1 MPTTT
6 QTTTLPDTLNS
17 ALQYILSEGMNV
29 YQNTPYE
36 AYQYPRVAPLSQYQT
51 QAFQGVQNA
60 QGNWQ
65 PANSQAQSMAQQV
78 FGSAGG
84 MANPSFERVSSPLIA
99 SQVVGAAQFPQA
111 DISRYMNPYE
121 SLVTGAAVRNL
132 EDAAARQQANADAR
146 FAKSGAFGGSRQ
158 GLYDANLSTQV
169 ARQAGELTNQSRAQ
183 NYTNAQGVW
192 QNDANRLLQADLG
205 TAQMGLQAAG
215 ANQQSMLRAALANQS
230 SDLDAQRLGLSALGQ
245 QLGAAQLLGNL
256 GNSASTNAYRDVE
269 ALLGIGSLDRSLA
282 QKNADIAYS
291 DWQEQQNYPWTQLGK
306 LSSVVNG
313 SPLSRSGTQTT
324 NTPDPNMW
332 TQLLGGATSIAG
344 LLKNTGAFGQDGW
357 LTGGG
362 TGSNVGSG
370 LLTNSGTDS
379 FGITGGGDLASD
391 DMFGGGDWFSDS
403 GLMDYDY
410 WGYGV

>member
-6 QTTTLPDTLNS
+6 QTTTLPETLNN

-36 AYQYPRVAPLSQYQT
+36 AYQYPRVAPLSQYQQ

-78 FGSAGG
+78 LGSAGG

-192 QNDANRLLQADLG
+192 QNDANRLLQADTTNMMGGLTAAQANANNYLTAARSNADNILKLARNTGNASQAVARVAKARAVVMLSNCMSIWLPARSVSDWLLPRYG
-205 TAQMGLQAAG
+205 TCT
-215 ANQQSMLRAALANQS
+215 ALAP
-230 SDLDAQRLGLSALGQ
+230 R
-245 QLGAAQLLGNL
+245 
-256 GNSASTNAYRDVE
+256 RF
-269 ALLGIGSLDRSLA
+269 RS
-282 QKNADIAYS
+282 
-291 DWQEQQNYPWTQLGK
+291 
-306 LSSVVNG
+306 SSVVRCCEVPA
-313 SPLSRSGTQTT
+313 PLV
-324 NTPDPNMW
+324 P
-332 TQLLGGATSIAG
+332 
-344 LLKNTGAFGQDGW
+344 
-357 LTGGG
+357 
-362 TGSNVGSG
+362 
-370 LLTNSGTDS
+370 
-379 FGITGGGDLASD
+379 
-391 DMFGGGDWFSDS
+391 
-403 GLMDYDY
+403 
-410 WGYGV
+410 

>member
-6 QTTTLPDTLNS
+6 QTTTLPETLNS
-17 ALQYILSEGMNV
+17 ALQYLLSEGMNV

-36 AYQYPRVAPLSQYQT
+36 AYPYARVAPLSQYQT

-65 PANSQAQSMAQQV
+65 PANSQAQAMAQQI

-84 MANPSFERVSSPLIA
+84 MTNPSFERVSSPMIA
-99 SQVVGAAQFPQA
+99 SQVIGAQMFPQA

-121 SLVTGAAVRNL
+121 SLVTQAAVRQL

-158 GLYDANLSTQV
+158 GLYDSNLSTQV
-169 ARQAGELTNQSRAQ
+169 ARQAGELTNQSRMQ
-183 NYTNAQGVW
+183 NYANAQQVW
-192 QNDANRLLQADLG
+192 QGDANRLLEADYR
-205 TAQMGLQAAG
+205 TAMMGLDAAKS
-215 ANQQSMLRAALANQS
+215 NQTNALRAALGNQS
-230 SDLDAQRLGLSALGQ
+230 AGLDAQRLGLSALGQ
-245 QLGAAQLLGNL
+245 QLSAAQLLGNL

-282 QKNADIAYS
+282 QRNADIAYS

-306 LSSVVNG
+306 LSSIVNG
-313 SPLSRSGTQTT
+313 NGLSRASTTTQQ
-324 NTPDPNMW
+324 TPDPNLW
-332 TQLLGGATSIAG
+332 TQILGGLTAG
-344 LLKNTGAFGQDGW
+344 TGILDKTGAFGKDGW

-370 LLTNSGTDS
+370 LLVNDGTES
-379 FGITGGGDLASD
+379 LGGIVGDLASAD
-391 DMFGGGDWFSDS
+391 NLGADFGSF
-403 GLMDYDY
+403 MDYDY

>member
-17 ALQYILSEGMNV
+17 ALQYILGEGMNV

-36 AYQYPRVAPLSQYQT
+36 AYPYARVAPFSPYQE

-78 FGSAGG
+78 FGTAGG
-84 MANPSFERVSSPLIA
+84 MTNPSYQSVSSPVIG
-99 SQVVGAAQFPQA
+99 SQVVGAQMFPQA

-121 SLVTGAAVRNL
+121 SLVTQSAVRQL
-132 EDAAARQQANADAR
+132 EDAASRQQANADAR

-158 GLYDANLSTQV
+158 GLYDSNLSTQV

-183 NYTNAQGVW
+183 NYTNAQQVW
-192 QNDANRLLQADLG
+192 QGDANRLLQADLG

-215 ANQQSMLRAALANQS
+215 ANQSSILKALLANQS
-230 SDLDAQRLGLSALGQ
+230 ADLDSQRLGLSALGQ

-256 GNSASTNAYRDVE
+256 GNSASTNAYRDTE

-282 QKNADIAYS
+282 QRNADIAYS

-313 SPLSRSGTQTT
+313 SPLGKVGTQSTQ
-324 NTPDPNMW
+324 TPDPNMW
-332 TQLLGGATSIAG
+332 AQILGLGSSAAG
-344 LLKNTGAFGQDGW
+344 ILGNTGAFGKDGW
-357 LTGGG
+357 LTGSD
-362 TGSNVGSG
+362 T
-370 LLTNSGTDS
+370 
-379 FGITGGGDLASD
+379 TGGGWGIIDTPAGTFDTML
-391 DMFGGGDWFSDS
+391 GGLGD
-403 GLMDYDY
+403 
-410 WGYGV
+410 YGSVFDWTYGGVPLI